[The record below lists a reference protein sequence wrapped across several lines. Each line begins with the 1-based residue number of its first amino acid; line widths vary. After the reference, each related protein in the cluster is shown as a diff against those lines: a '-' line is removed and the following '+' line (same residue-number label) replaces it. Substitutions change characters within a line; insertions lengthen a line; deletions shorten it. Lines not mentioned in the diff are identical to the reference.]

1 MPAATSPGPVVQ
13 SSPVVSP
20 SSPLFP
26 SRAILRDVHQ
36 AIVDFGLIASG
47 DRIAV
52 GVSGG
57 KDSLLLASVM
67 DALSR
72 RSDLDFTFALV
83 HLDQHQPGFDRAGF
97 DANLA
102 RLGMACEIVSK
113 DTWSVVESKLS
124 PGQIPCSLCGRM
136 RRGVLNEW
144 CRDHGFTKLAL
155 GHHLDDAIETFLL
168 NLLFGRRLAPMRPSS
183 PQDRLGTHVIRP
195 LILVPEARII
205 DWVTRS
211 GLHPVPCPVCDT
223 FPRSSRR
230 DLGQALDVL
239 RERWPEIDQS
249 VRGALYDRGPAALD
263 RISAAFGAE
272 DDDIP

>member
-1 MPAATSPGPVVQ
+1 MRAPRAPGPAV
-13 SSPVVSP
+13 SSAPIVTP

-26 SRAILRDVHQ
+26 SRAILRDVHR
-36 AIVDFGLIASG
+36 AVVDFDLIQPG
-47 DRIAV
+47 DRVAV

-57 KDSLLLASVM
+57 KDSLLLAVVM

-72 RSDLDFTFALV
+72 RSDLDFTWSLV

-97 DANLA
+97 EANLA
-102 RLGMACEIVSK
+102 LLGMDCEIVSK
-113 DTWSVVESKLS
+113 DTWSVVESKLG
-124 PGQIPCSLCGRM
+124 PGQIPCALCGRM

-144 CRDHGFTKLAL
+144 CRDNGFTRLAL

-168 NLLFGRRLAPMRPSS
+168 NLLFGRRLAPMRPCS
-183 PQDRLGTHVIRP
+183 PQDRLGTYVIRP

-211 GLHPVPCPVCDT
+211 GLHPVPCPVCDS

-230 DLGQALDVL
+230 DLGEALDVL
-239 RERWPEIDQS
+239 RERWPEIDAS
-249 VRGALYDRGPAALD
+249 VRGALYDRGAHALD
-263 RISAAFGAE
+263 QLAAAFASGDE
-272 DDDIP
+272 DIP